1 MIVVLIARRVYRST
15 RDAVR
20 RLKRRRRFGIRRLQ
34 IELPRKSWADARE
47 EVFAMP
53 TIDSDAHVVESERT
67 WDYIDK
73 ADQKYRPLIV
83 KPRGESGGEY
93 WYIQGKIRGLVR
105 IVLTARD
112 VADVARR
119 TGRNMNTPQE
129 TREMENVPA
138 RLKHMDELGIDIQVL
153 YPTMFIEQIA
163 DKPEWEIPISKG
175 YNRWLADIHRQGQ
188 GRLRWICVLPL
199 LDMGAALEELK
210 FCAAHGACG
219 VFMRGIEGQRMITD
233 PYFYPLYEEMS
244 RLNLAVGVHV
254 GNANPYVIDLVS
266 QYNGGGSFWKFRIP
280 VIGAF
285 HSVVMSDVP
294 RLFPKLRFHWAEA
307 AAQWIPYVVKDFQRR
322 WGAINRSLP
331 DNPLKE
337 YRQFVSCQTD
347 DDVDY
352 VLRYSG
358 EDNLVI
364 GTDYGHNDQ
373 STEVEALRNLKNQ
386 GSITPRQYEKIVYDN
401 AKELF
406 GL

>member
-1 MIVVLIARRVYRST
+1 MIVVFIARRVYRST